1 MRICSSPLQNREM
14 KPHLI
19 DPKLFDRLEGLN
31 SRYALL
37 TRRVEALRDAAAAFD
52 QPPDPELANFEAL
65 QRKIKAEVVRL
76 LESVLRELK

>member
-1 MRICSSPLQNREM
+1 M

-19 DPKLFDRLEGLN
+19 DPELFDRLEGLN
-31 SRYALL
+31 ERYALL
-37 TRRVEALRDAAAAFD
+37 TRRVETLQDEAAAYD

-65 QRKIKAEVVRL
+65 QSKVKVEVVGL